1 MINRSKDLYSIR
13 TSSPHIFST
22 RDSTWI
28 MNQVIIALL
37 FPALIATYLFGLKV
51 IGMLLFSVSMC
62 LIFEY
67 SYQKLMR
74 KEQTLH
80 DHSAVITG
88 MLLALSLP
96 VTAPY
101 WTLLVGDF
109 IAIVVVKQLFGG
121 IGNNILNPA
130 VTARVMMKLFLSPW
144 ITNWVLPGPDVVST
158 ATPLESIGN
167 FATKVP
173 QGIPDLPELFLGM
186 HLGGPVGETS
196 KFVLLFAGLYLAW
209 KKVIHP
215 IIPLLYITS
224 FSFVIYLYS
233 FFNLEF
239 TLTHVFSGTLL
250 FAAIFM
256 ITDYTSTPL
265 TIKGKIIFAIS
276 CGLLTAL
283 IRLFFPFLDG
293 GVGVAIIVM
302 NLMTPTINKF
312 THPRMYGTIQTS
324 KID

>member
-1 MINRSKDLYSIR
+1 MKKTADLYTIR
-13 TSSPHIFST
+13 PSSPHIFSN
-22 RDSTWI
+22 RDSKWI

-37 FPALIATYLFGLKV
+37 FPSIVATYFFGIKV
-51 IGMLLFSVSMC
+51 IFMLLFSVSMC
-62 LIFEY
+62 LFFEY
-67 SYQKLMR
+67 SYQKLMH
-74 KEQTLH
+74 KESTLN

-101 WTLLVGDF
+101 WTLLFGDF

-121 IGNNILNPA
+121 IGHNMLNPA
-130 VTARVMMKLFLSPW
+130 VTARVLMKLLLSPW

-167 FATKVP
+167 FAQKVP
-173 QGIPDLPELFLGM
+173 SNVPNISELFLGI

-196 KFVLLFAGLYLAW
+196 KFVLLFAGIYLAW
-209 KKVIHP
+209 KK
-215 IIPLLYITS
+215 IINPLIPSLYIVS
-224 FSFVIYLYS
+224 FSLIIYAYS

-239 TLTHVFSGTLL
+239 TLTHLFSGTLV

-256 ITDYTSTPL
+256 ITDYSSTPL
-265 TIKGKIIFAIS
+265 TLKGKIIFAIS
-276 CGLLTAL
+276 CGILTAL
-283 IRLFFPFLDG
+283 IRLFFPLLVG
-293 GVGVAIIVM
+293 GVGVAIIIM
-302 NLMTPTINKF
+302 NLMTPQINKF
-312 THPRMYGTIQTS
+312 TAPRVYGILQRT